1 MAMSPD
7 DRFNPL
13 DVVRILRSAGSALFT
28 QVTLH
33 GQLARVEWAE
43 EKSRL
48 LRVVVFG
55 LLGFAG
61 LLCLMLAAG
70 ALVLA
75 FSWDTPYRTVA
86 AIAVLAAYGL
96 VAAIAWIRLKAL
108 SAQGSQTFAATRE
121 ELAADIELLKS
132 NL

>member
-1 MAMSPD
+1 MATSPD
-7 DRFNPL
+7 ARFNPL
-13 DVVRILRSAGSALFT
+13 DVVRILRSAGSDLFT
-28 QVTLH
+28 QATLH

-48 LRVVVFG
+48 LRMVAFG
-55 LLGFAG
+55 LLGFAS
-61 LLCLMLAAG
+61 LLCVMLAAG

-75 FSWDTPYRTVA
+75 FSWNTPYRTVA

-96 VAAIAWIRLKAL
+96 AAVFAWIRLRTL
-108 SAQGSQTFAATRE
+108 SAQGTQAFAATRE
-121 ELAADIELLKS
+121 ELAADIALLKS